1 MISFLNEDQKTR
13 YKEFKEFVAFN
24 IEPSADQWDRDEK
37 IPDSVI
43 SLLAKSGYLGSII
56 PIEYGGKG
64 WDVITFGLLNEAIGR
79 GTSAL
84 TDLLTIQ
91 AMVSMTLLKW
101 GTDEQRKKWVPL
113 MAKGE
118 IIGAYALT
126 EPGVGSAIQS
136 IETSF
141 RQKGDAFILN
151 GSKKWISYGQ
161 AAGLFL
167 VFGKLEDKPLACLV
181 PKGADGLEIKPIKDM
196 MGFKA
201 ARLAQIR
208 FNEVEVPS
216 ANIVGKPGVALSYI
230 APIGLQYGRISTACS
245 ALGLLRGCFEES
257 IAYAATRNIINRTV
271 GNIGMI
277 RSLIARMGTDL
288 QAAGLLCYSACR
300 AEDEHLPEAFEK
312 TLMAK
317 YFASRA
323 VVKASSDAVQI
334 RGASGCHGST
344 PVSRYYRD
352 AKIMEIIEGTT
363 QVHEHLLPKD
373 FVDKAPK
380 RGFEAKSND
389 Q

>member
-37 IPDSVI
+37 IPDAII
-43 SLLAKSGYLGSII
+43 SLLAKSGYLGSNI
-56 PIEYGGKG
+56 PVKYAGKG
-64 WDVITFGLLNEAIGR
+64 WDFVTFGLLNEAIGR

-84 TDLLTIQ
+84 AGLLTIQ

-101 GTDEQRKKWVPL
+101 GTDEQRKQWLPV

-126 EPGVGSAIQS
+126 EPGMGSAIQS

-141 RQKGDAFILN
+141 TQKGDTFILN
-151 GSKKWISYGQ
+151 GEKKWISYGQ
-161 AAGLFL
+161 AADLFL
-167 VFGKLEDKPLACLV
+167 VFGKLDDKPLSCLV
-181 PKGADGLEIKPIKDM
+181 PKGANGLKVKPIKHM

-201 ARLAQIR
+201 ARLAQIS
-208 FNEVEVPS
+208 FNEVEIPS
-216 ANIVGKPGVALSYI
+216 ANIIGKPGFALSYI
-230 APIGLQYGRISTACS
+230 APIGLQYGRLSTACS

-257 IAYAATRNIINRTV
+257 IAYAATRKIANRTV
-271 GNIGMI
+271 GKFGMI

-288 QAAGLLCYSACR
+288 EAAGLLCYSACM

-317 YFASRA
+317 YFASRTA
-323 VVKASSDAVQI
+323 VKAASDAVQI

-363 QVHEHLLPKD
+363 QVHEQLLGKL
-373 FVDKAPK
+373 FVDKAP
-380 RGFEAKSND
+380 RPPVS
-389 Q
+389 